1 MFRFANPQYLYLLI
15 IVPLIWGLYLY
26 GEYRR
31 RRNLKKFGKED
42 VLSPLM
48 PDISRYRPGL
58 KFFLLQL
65 AFILLILVIARP
77 QMGSKLETVKK
88 QGVEIE
94 IVLDVSNSMMAR
106 DVSPSR
112 LDKAKMMLSKLVDEL
127 SNDKIGLIVFAGD
140 AYTQLPITSDFV
152 SAKMFLSSIDTKMVP
167 SQGTAIGRAINLAAN
182 SFTQDESA
190 DKAIIVIT
198 DAENHEDDAVGAAK
212 EAASHGI
219 RVDVV
224 GIGTPSGSPI
234 PINGSTSNFYKD
246 KDGNVVITK
255 LNESLGQEIAQAGS
269 GIYVSADNTNRALRA
284 LTAEVRKMKK
294 SDVESKVYSEYEE
307 QFQILALIAFLLIMA
322 DMFILDG
329 KSKFTRRVNFFTDK

>member
-212 EAASHGI
+212 EAASRGI

-294 SDVESKVYSEYEE
+294 SDVESKVYS
-307 QFQILALIAFLLIMA
+307 
-322 DMFILDG
+322 G
-329 KSKFTRRVNFFTDK
+329 KAKSIPNTKNNSRYWH